1 MNHKDTAIFHKLF
14 FEKIKTYCTLS
25 EPAEK
30 AWTEILHIKTYAK
43 NSNLV
48 SEGEIP
54 AKVAFVL
61 KGVFYQ
67 YYTSADG
74 NIVTKYFFP
83 ERRIAASISAMLL
96 GQPGKFTISAL
107 EKSVVMEYDFAAF
120 KRLVSQHTDIAGFY
134 ISYMEQHW
142 IIEKEPEEIS
152 LRHDSA
158 ATRYKNFVDRYP
170 DLQGRLKQHHIAS
183 YLGITPE
190 GLSRIKK
197 DIAKKVFNTSNP

>member
-1 MNHKDTAIFHKLF
+1 
-14 FEKIKTYCTLS
+14 
-25 EPAEK
+25 
-30 AWTEILHIKTYAK
+30 
-43 NSNLV
+43 
-48 SEGEIP
+48 
-54 AKVAFVL
+54 
-61 KGVFYQ
+61 
-67 YYTSADG
+67 
-74 NIVTKYFFP
+74 
-83 ERRIAASISAMLL
+83 MLL